1 MLTANTHKVVM
12 AWIVICLLVPPEIRI
27 AGVTV
32 LDFCVYSTIAVYFIE
47 WVASNSPLQRL
58 SRVESALF
66 MLLCISIASCTYNNF
81 FSFKEQTDFVASLG
95 LSTDFL
101 FARLTLYGIFTIIML
116 IGGYRIVASSIH
128 TQQDIESLVKV
139 FIGAGMLNAII
150 TIAFWAVTTGGTF
163 ERYNYI
169 PPLEGS
175 QGIHLNYMSMVFLFS
190 FAVMASGN
198 ISKGQR
204 LFVFSAMA
212 LTGFSMLTAMVRQGW
227 VMCLFSLIIYFILIQ
242 RKQSSQI
249 NRRLVLG
256 SVLFVIIGLTFLV
269 IKNQEMLVDLFAD
282 IFTIAGTD
290 EDQGS
295 WLMRFALIQ
304 HGLELFL
311 ANPLFGIGFG
321 HYPAYSTVP
330 IYITGVETFV
340 SSPHNGI
347 VTIAAETGIPGL
359 CCLFMISFY
368 LLRDC
373 NYVYNYCSSR
383 YTSMIVA
390 GVFSLLIINVVSQFI
405 SNSLIIPLPTERS
418 MTQSSFVLWI
428 LFGLVAGIGKMATSS
443 SSELETDLCH

>member
-1 MLTANTHKVVM
+1 MLTVNSLKVVM
-12 AWIVICLLVPPEIRI
+12 TWIMICLLVPPEIRV

-32 LDFCVYSTIAVYFIE
+32 LDFCVYSTIAVSFIE
-47 WVASNSPLQRL
+47 WIASNSPWYKS

-66 MLLCISIASCTYNNF
+66 MFLCIAIASCTYNNF

-95 LSTDFL
+95 LTTDFL

-116 IGGYRIVASSIH
+116 IGGYRIVATSIRS
-128 TQQDIESLVKV
+128 QRDIESLMQV

-150 TIAFWAVTTGGTF
+150 TIVFWAVKTGCTF

-175 QGIHLNYMSMVFLFS
+175 QGIHLSYMSMVFLFS
-190 FAVMASGN
+190 FAVMVSGDV
-198 ISKGQR
+198 SKRQR
-204 LFVFSAMA
+204 IIAVSAMA
-212 LTGFSMLTAMVRQGW
+212 VTSFSMVTAMVRQGW
-227 VMCLFSLIIYFILIQ
+227 AMCLFSLIIFFVLFQ
-242 RKQSSQI
+242 KKQSSQI
-249 NRRLVLG
+249 NRRLVFG

-269 IKNQEMLVDLFAD
+269 IKNQEMLVELFAD
-282 IFTIAGTD
+282 VFTIAGTD

-295 WLMRFALIQ
+295 WLMRFALVQ

-311 ANPLFGIGFG
+311 ANPLFGVGFG

-330 IYITGVETFV
+330 IYVTGVETFV

-347 VTIAAETGIPGL
+347 VTIAAETGILGL
-359 CCLFMISFY
+359 FFLFKISFY

-373 NYVYNYCSSR
+373 NYVYKNCCNR
-383 YTSMIVA
+383 YASMIAA
-390 GVFSLLIINVVSQFI
+390 GVFSLLIINFVSQFI

-428 LFGLVAGIGKMATSS
+428 LFGLVAGIRKMSTTSS
-443 SSELETDLCH
+443 GVSETYRCH